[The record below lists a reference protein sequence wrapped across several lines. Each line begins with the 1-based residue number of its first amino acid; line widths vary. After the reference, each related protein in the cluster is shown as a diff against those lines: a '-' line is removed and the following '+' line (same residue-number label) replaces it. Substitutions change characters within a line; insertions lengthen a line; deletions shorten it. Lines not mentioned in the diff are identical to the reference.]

1 MQSSA
6 SLTFKEDNMTLIDRT
21 ELNVDD
27 RNLPLHPMLES
38 FAHFVSMAK
47 PMVEFSTS
55 KHSANNMSVDNPAF
69 SEGSQE
75 PRKLI
80 ERRLA
85 MLDIIE
91 AGEKLGFI
99 AIITRYRN
107 GTAELAYCV
116 DSFRISKSRRHST
129 QAVSGNIKV
138 AVREAK
144 KAFVSRE
151 TGELIE
157 LISSQI
163 TNNLGGLYN
172 SLKSSMRWQV
182 DNEAEL
188 TNLIINAYQAK
199 VAGQPTFSLSSNLST
214 IRDVKEHSANC
225 EKFIQCDILWKMLRK
240 DVEGHS
246 LLVHKDGSMV
256 MYSYSTKE
264 LKKFKS
270 FEELPETVQNKF
282 ALFKVL
288 SESDPHGS
296 IGCKF
301 SDEYFYIAK

>member
-6 SLTFKEDNMTLIDRT
+6 SLTFKEDSMTPIDRT

-47 PMVEFSTS
+47 PMVEFSADKNCINT
-55 KHSANNMSVDNPAF
+55 ALVNNPAF
-69 SEGSQE
+69 VEGGEE
-75 PRKLI
+75 PRNTHARKVFSLYVT
-80 ERRLA
+80 
-85 MLDIIE
+85 E
-91 AGEKLGFI
+91 AGEKLGSI
-99 AIITRYRN
+99 GIITRYRN

-116 DSFRISKSRRHST
+116 DSFRISKSRRRST

-172 SLKSSMRWQV
+172 SFKSSMRWQV

-199 VAGQPTFSLSSNLST
+199 MAGQPTFSLSSNLST

-225 EKFIQCDILWKMLRK
+225 EKFIQCDILWKMLKK

-264 LKKFKS
+264 LRKFKS

-288 SESDPHGS
+288 NENDPHGS

>member
-6 SLTFKEDNMTLIDRT
+6 SLTFKEDNMTPIDRT

-27 RNLPLHPMLES
+27 RNLPLHPMLER
-38 FAHFVSMAK
+38 FAHFISMAK
-47 PMVEFSTS
+47 PMIEFSTS

-199 VAGQPTFSLSSNLST
+199 MAGQPTFSLSSNLSS
-214 IRDVKEHSANC
+214 IRDAKEHSANC
-225 EKFIQCDILWKMLRK
+225 EKFIQCDTLWKMLKK
-240 DVEGHS
+240 DVEGYG
-246 LLVHKDGSMV
+246 LLAYKDGSMV

-288 SESDPHGS
+288 SESDPQGS

>member
-1 MQSSA
+1 
-6 SLTFKEDNMTLIDRT
+6 
-21 ELNVDD
+21 
-27 RNLPLHPMLES
+27 
-38 FAHFVSMAK
+38 
-47 PMVEFSTS
+47 
-55 KHSANNMSVDNPAF
+55 
-69 SEGSQE
+69 
-75 PRKLI
+75 
-80 ERRLA
+80 

-199 VAGQPTFSLSSNLST
+199 MAGQPTFSLSSNLSS
-214 IRDVKEHSANC
+214 IRDAKEHSANC
-225 EKFIQCDILWKMLRK
+225 EKFIQCDTLWKMLKK
-240 DVEGHS
+240 DVEGYG
-246 LLVHKDGSMV
+246 LLAYKDGSMV

-288 SESDPHGS
+288 SESDPQGS